1 MSWHEFC
8 SNIWCDKNP
17 VKPLRK
23 EERKMSVIDTNN
35 MILRDP
41 LIQGFSY
48 DELSP
53 GAMAYYTKT
62 ITESDVYAFAG
73 ITGDVN
79 PAHVNQAGAE
89 AMKLP
94 GRIAHG
100 ALTGGL
106 ISTALGTK
114 MPGQGCLYLS
124 QNTKFVRMVCFGDT
138 LTVRL
143 EVVERNEEKKRVRI
157 KTEVFNQKDELVVT
171 GFAEMLPKK

>member
-1 MSWHEFC
+1 
-8 SNIWCDKNP
+8 
-17 VKPLRK
+17 
-23 EERKMSVIDTNN
+23 MSVIDSSN

-48 DELSP
+48 DELYL
-53 GAMAYYTKT
+53 GATAYYTKT
-62 ITESDVYAFAG
+62 ITEHDVYSFAG

-79 PAHVNQAGAE
+79 PAHVNQTGAE

-100 ALTGGL
+100 ALTAGL
-106 ISTALGTK
+106 ISTALGTR

-124 QNTKFVRMVCFGDT
+124 QSSKFIRMVSFGDT

-143 EVVERNEEKKRVRI
+143 EVVEKNEEKKRVKI
-157 KTEVFNQKDELVVT
+157 KTEVFNQKDEMVVT
-171 GFAEMLPKK
+171 GVAEMLPKK